1 MSASVAQGSH
11 KKHIQ
16 TSQNFMYVLTVAVS
30 RSCFDN
36 NAMQFVVCFC
46 RLLSDLSPL
55 VVELHLPT
63 TGAVQALCI
72 VHIYQVNQKKNPPYD
87 FC

>member
-1 MSASVAQGSH
+1 
-11 KKHIQ
+11 
-16 TSQNFMYVLTVAVS
+16 MYVLTMAVS

-55 VVELHLPT
+55 VVELHLST

-72 VHIYQVNQKKNPPYD
+72 VHIYSACGWQRVHLPLQGVTGQSCYHLLP
-87 FC
+87 FLCVAEV